1 MAGLS
6 FQQIERNSPVNT
18 WKKWLALRLNMRALT
33 TGVLLAAVFVALLA
47 LVQFATPDLASTDDY
62 YHIKLAQLMRTEGLK
77 PAFPWLSLTI
87 LNAQEFY
94 DHHFLFHVGLIP
106 FTVGD
111 LVQGAKWASV
121 LFASLAFFSVW
132 WLLHSQRVPY
142 DWLWAIGLLAIS
154 SAFLFRMSMTR
165 VMSLSLA
172 VMVIALYLLFT
183 RRYRWLLPLS
193 FLYVWL
199 YDGFPLILII
209 TGIYVISVGL
219 IERKIEYRPL
229 IYTGLGI
236 GLGLLVNP
244 YFPDNIVFAYRHIFP
259 KVTEATAVRVGNE
272 WYPYRT
278 ATLLKN
284 SPLALVAFISGG
296 LALGLQERRMDARTL
311 TSFLLAVF
319 FGLLLFQSRRFIEYF
334 PPFALIFAAFAWSPL
349 LAGQDGSDHS
359 GKLALP
365 GSVLAP
371 VHSRIWPRW
380 EAWLPAA
387 VLGLLVLA
395 GMVYTLPDAQ
405 KLMQSAKPG
414 ERYAKVATWLELNT
428 PAGERIFQTDWDDF
442 PRLFF
447 HNTHNTYMIGLD
459 PTYMQLFDADLYDQW
474 VEITQGDVEQP
485 SAAIVS
491 FFNTN
496 YVMSDLNHQDFIDQ
510 AEADPAMQLVYRDDE
525 AVVFRIQDE

>member
-1 MAGLS
+1 
-6 FQQIERNSPVNT
+6 
-18 WKKWLALRLNMRALT
+18 
-33 TGVLLAAVFVALLA
+33 
-47 LVQFATPDLASTDDY
+47 
-62 YHIKLAQLMRTEGLK
+62 
-77 PAFPWLSLTI
+77 
-87 LNAQEFY
+87 
-94 DHHFLFHVGLIP
+94 
-106 FTVGD
+106 
-111 LVQGAKWASV
+111 
-121 LFASLAFFSVW
+121 
-132 WLLHSQRVPY
+132 
-142 DWLWAIGLLAIS
+142 
-154 SAFLFRMSMTR
+154 
-165 VMSLSLA
+165 
-172 VMVIALYLLFT
+172 MVIALYLLFT

-193 FLYVWL
+193 FLFVWF
-199 YDGFPLILII
+199 YDAFPLILII
-209 TGIYVISVGL
+209 TGLYVISVGL
-219 IERKIEYRPL
+219 IERRFEYRPL
-229 IYTGLGI
+229 IFTGLGI

-284 SPLALVAFISGG
+284 SPLTLVAFISGG

-319 FGLLLFQSRRFIEYF
+319 FGLLLLQSRRFIEYF
-334 PPFALIFAAFAWSPL
+334 PPFALIFAAFAWAPL

-359 GKLALP
+359 GKRVLP

-371 VHSRIWPRW
+371 VRSRIWPRW
-380 EAWLPAA
+380 QAWLPAT

-405 KLMQSAKPG
+405 KLMQSARPG
-414 ERYAKVATWLELNT
+414 ERYAKVAAWLELNT

-447 HNTHNTYMIGLD
+447 HNTHNTYLIGLD

-491 FFNTN
+491 LFNTN

>member
-6 FQQIERNSPVNT
+6 FQQIERIRLVNT
-18 WKKWLALRLNMRALT
+18 WKKRLALRLNMRALT
-33 TGVLLAAVFVALLA
+33 TGVLLAAFFIALLA

-62 YHIKLAQLMRTEGLK
+62 YHIKLAQLMRIDSLK
-77 PAFPWLSLTI
+77 PAFPWLPLTI

-142 DWLWAIGLLAIS
+142 DWLWALGLLAVS

-165 VMSLSLA
+165 AQSLA
-172 VMVIALYLLFT
+172 LALMVIALYLLFS
-183 RRYRWLLPLS
+183 RRYAWLLPLS
-193 FLYVWL
+193 FLFVWL
-199 YDGFPLILII
+199 YDAFPLILVI
-209 TGIYVISVGL
+209 TGIYVLSVGL
-219 IERKIEYRPL
+219 IERRLEFRPL
-229 IYTGLGI
+229 VYAGLGV
-236 GLGLLVNP
+236 GLGMLINP
-244 YFPDNIVFAYRHIFP
+244 YFPDNIIFTYRHIFP

-272 WYPYRT
+272 WYPYT
-278 ATLLKN
+278 TVTLLKN
-284 SPLALVAFISGG
+284 SPLALVAMLSGA
-296 LALGLQERRMDARTL
+296 LALGLQERRMDTRTL
-311 TSFLLAVF
+311 TSFLAAVF
-319 FGLLLFQSRRFIEYF
+319 FGLLLLQSRRFIEYF
-334 PPFALIFAAFAWSPL
+334 PPFALIFAAFAWAPL
-349 LAGQDGSDHS
+349 LAGQHGSDPP

-365 GSVLAP
+365 GSGLTP
-371 VHSRIWPRW
+371 VHTGIWPRW
-380 EAWLPAA
+380 QAGLPAT

-405 KLMQSAKPG
+405 KLMQSAKPDQ
-414 ERYAKVATWLELNT
+414 RYAKVAAWLARNT

-447 HNTHNTYMIGLD
+447 HNTHNTYLLGLD
-459 PTYMQLFDADLYDQW
+459 PTYMQLFDPDLYDQW
-474 VEITQGDVEQP
+474 VEITQGDVRRP

-491 FFNTN
+491 LFNTN